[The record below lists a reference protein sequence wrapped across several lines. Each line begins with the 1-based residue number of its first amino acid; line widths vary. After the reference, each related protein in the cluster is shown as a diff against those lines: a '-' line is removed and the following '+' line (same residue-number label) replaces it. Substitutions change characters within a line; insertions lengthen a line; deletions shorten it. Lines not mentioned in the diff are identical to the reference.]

1 MSLTKFIFETLEIG
15 SMNVSF
21 PVFIISGILVA
32 GITVYS
38 LNQIPTIEG
47 EGLTKEERSK
57 ANEDEIDKWWNQQ
70 SNSFKLF
77 VKYTGITFAI
87 STLSVLVLPV
97 LQEIAVG

>member
-15 SMNVSF
+15 SMDVSF
-21 PVFIISGILVA
+21 PVFIISGILGA
-32 GITVYS
+32 GITVYT

-47 EGLTKEERSK
+47 EGLTKEERRE
-57 ANEDEIDKWWNQQ
+57 ANDAEIDKWWNQQ

-97 LQEIAVG
+97 IQEVVVV